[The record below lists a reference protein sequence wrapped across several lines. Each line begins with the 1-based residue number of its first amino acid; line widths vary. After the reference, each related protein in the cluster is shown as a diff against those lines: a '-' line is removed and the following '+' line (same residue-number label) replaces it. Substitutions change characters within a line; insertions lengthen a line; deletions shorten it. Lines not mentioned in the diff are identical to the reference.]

1 MIFTIR
7 RRMFINIIV
16 LTIPMC
22 LFAWLLMQEVQKQ
35 IDFADQEMKG
45 IVLQK
50 PLTNLL
56 HEVHAHKLALLMGE
70 SGEKIAGHIA
80 DLRNE
85 MNKAYGAVGS
95 SVGFSEQALGETD
108 VQKIGLPLSKNQW
121 NALQPAVD
129 EALKNLS
136 NTADAASIDQHTKL
150 AGAIKA
156 MISRASDGSNLTLD
170 PDLDSYYVM
179 DALSF
184 AIPNS
189 IDDLAGAQTELLT
202 ILPHKKGITHEQFS
216 RIEIWKHIL
225 DADDTGRVM
234 GSLGI
239 ALVEDPNFYGVS
251 PTLARIKP
259 LMEDYDAKNKALL
272 AMLDKVHTPD
282 AVVTEADLVKAF
294 NDSRESLM
302 ALFKASQE
310 EIDVLLNTRIASFQA
325 HLKEL
330 LLQGGIALLIGFVLF
345 WLISRSIVNPI
356 NRLRNV
362 MISLAKG
369 NIDVEVPYTRKRDE
383 IGQMANAVVV
393 FKDNAMHLRKLAK
406 EFEDSVKHVVEI
418 VASAATEMDSASRDL
433 TSRAETSHVKLK
445 ELNVDVGN
453 VLQSIQHVSTA
464 GDQLTSAITEISSQV
479 HKSTATTISAVQDA
493 SNVKKVAEAMADSAQ
508 KVSGIVGII
517 NGIAAKI
524 TLLALNATIEAA
536 RAGEAGKGFAVV
548 ASEVKTLATQTATA
562 TAEISNLVGA
572 MQGSSQETLTAIS
585 QITSVIDQINQISS
599 IIAAAIEEQGAA
611 TKEISGHI
619 NQASKRVNNITKNVA
634 EVTESAGHS
643 TAAATQTLQASNELA
658 KQSEHLRS
666 EVTSFLGNLA
676 KAG

>member
-1 MIFTIR
+1 
-7 RRMFINIIV
+7 
-16 LTIPMC
+16 
-22 LFAWLLMQEVQKQ
+22 A
-35 IDFADQEMKG
+35 
-45 IVLQK
+45 
-50 PLTNLL
+50 
-56 HEVHAHKLALLMGE
+56 
-70 SGEKIAGHIA
+70 
-80 DLRNE
+80 
-85 MNKAYGAVGS
+85 
-95 SVGFSEQALGETD
+95 
-108 VQKIGLPLSKNQW
+108 
-121 NALQPAVD
+121 
-129 EALKNLS
+129 
-136 NTADAASIDQHTKL
+136 
-150 AGAIKA
+150 
-156 MISRASDGSNLTLD
+156 
-170 PDLDSYYVM
+170 
-179 DALSF
+179 
-184 AIPNS
+184 
-189 IDDLAGAQTELLT
+189 
-202 ILPHKKGITHEQFS
+202 
-216 RIEIWKHIL
+216 
-225 DADDTGRVM
+225 
-234 GSLGI
+234 
-239 ALVEDPNFYGVS
+239 NFYGAS
-251 PTLARIKP
+251 ATLSRIKP

-272 AMLDKVHTPD
+272 AVLDKVHAPD
-282 AVVTEADLVKAF
+282 ATMTQADLAKAF

-310 EIDVLLNTRIASFQA
+310 EMNVLLNTRIASFQA

-330 LLQGGIALLIGFVLF
+330 LLQGGTALLIGFVLF
-345 WLISRSIVNPI
+345 WLISRSIANPI
-356 NRLRNV
+356 NRLRKV
-362 MISLAKG
+362 MMSLAKG
-369 NIDVEVPYTRKRDE
+369 DIDVEVPYTRKRDE

-393 FKDNAMHLRKLAK
+393 FKDNAVHLRKLAK

-433 TSRAETSHVKLK
+433 TTRAETSHAKLK
-445 ELNVDVGN
+445 ELNIDVGN

-479 HKSTATTISAVQDA
+479 HKSTATTSSAVQDA
-493 SNVKKVAEAMADSAQ
+493 SNVKKVAEAMAESAQ

-619 NQASKRVNNITKNVA
+619 NQASKRVDNITKNVA